1 MITRNHYIFTKRFVI
16 YLFCTVNFQLVEL
29 YFSPHPYLFF
39 NPDRNTMTFVGFSV
53 DRRTGNLIDF
63 STKAIIEEGI
73 LPKQLGIALY
83 QNKVNMNENF
93 DALTRYMYMYVLI
106 VK

>member
-1 MITRNHYIFTKRFVI
+1 
-16 YLFCTVNFQLVEL
+16 
-29 YFSPHPYLFF
+29 
-39 NPDRNTMTFVGFSV
+39 MTFVGFSV

-93 DALTRYMYMYVLI
+93 DALTRYVLI